1 MFDSC
6 VWYMCLLNVL
16 IIITLQVLNKYC
28 KLIENSDQK
37 IETGQKYNCHET
49 VIETLVQLK
58 DRQQLADYHGKLK
71 P

>member
-1 MFDSC
+1 
-6 VWYMCLLNVL
+6 MCLLNVL

-49 VIETLVQLK
+49 VIEVSNFVN
-58 DRQQLADYHGKLK
+58 